1 MKANFCRPCCFM
13 YRIAAGEIRLLFLF
27 VQRLPS
33 PKACKGTHSAVLWCH
48 VLIHDGSWIIS
59 KANPHARGSQTRYTH
74 RGSSQSDKTVFVYWE
89 EMHRVCGVEVGGVRD
104 AVWLAVVMWIRK
116 QALSGNDVRAR
127 WVSSRKNE
135 VMLLISSTA
144 ATLMSTHRTHILP
157 PPCFS
162 ALDLVWHAL
171 QLQIQSCGPEAYCN

>member
-1 MKANFCRPCCFM
+1 MKATFCRPCCFM

-33 PKACKGTHSAVLWCH
+33 PKDCKGTHSADLWCH

-59 KANPHARGSQTRYTH
+59 KANPHARGSQTRCTQ
-74 RGSSQSDKTVFVYWE
+74 RGSSLTDKTVFVYRG
-89 EMHRVCGVEVGGVRD
+89 EMHRVCGVEVGGVWD

-127 WVSSRKNE
+127 WLPSKTNE
-135 VMLLISSTA
+135 VMLLISSPA
-144 ATLMSTHRTHILP
+144 AALLCSLYTSCTHILP
-157 PPCFS
+157 TPWFT
-162 ALDLVWHAL
+162 VWLAL
-171 QLQIQSCGPEAYCN
+171 QLQIQSCGPETYCN